1 VVLPLTFLPGNALC
15 LCLCN
20 AGIAASR
27 SIWVSFV
34 HVHLVH
40 THPYLG
46 LGRADAAQSEASSVQ
61 DGFLTHK
68 WLGLAWFCDNLQAH
82 LTPLM
87 RRLGNKP
94 SLFLRFLL
102 ALFTDSHAKFS
113 ASSSGAR
120 RQIVIPDVCFAYQT
134 QGVRSGGDQV
144 PRRGGRH
151 QFQLGGLPRRHE
163 AGEFYCNT
171 TEHVATR
178 RYVFFFSSI

>member
-1 VVLPLTFLPGNALC
+1 MPCSLSFSVCVCVPCLSLSYYLSSLSLTPHALCLC

-120 RQIVIPDVCFAYQT
+120 RQIVIPDYLLCLPNSGRT
-134 QGVRSGGDQV
+134 IGRRSSSAAWR
-144 PRRGGRH
+144 PTSISAWRITK
-151 QFQLGGLPRRHE
+151 
-163 AGEFYCNT
+163 T
-171 TEHVATR
+171 T
-178 RYVFFFSSI
+178 